1 MKNLNFK
8 TQKKLHKTLL
18 FSLVFAAL
26 TSIFTS
32 CTADELPTTNPI
44 KQQNTTAKDGEIV
57 PPPPPPIK

>member
-1 MKNLNFK
+1 MELQNFK
-8 TQKKLHKTLL
+8 NKKNVGKTLL
-18 FSLVFAAL
+18 FSFLCTLVL
-26 TSIFTS
+26 SIFTS